1 MNRETLLHE
10 DGLVHALQPRVCAER
25 PDSPNYA
32 PTALSDG
39 LRLQTDIS
47 GSAWDSE
54 VGFYTDPIYAN
65 VGGRQHGSAALAGLR
80 LITTF

>member
-1 MNRETLLHE
+1 MKTAWFMPSSQEYVPSDRIAQTTHPPL
-10 DGLVHALQPRVCAER
+10 
-25 PDSPNYA
+25 Y
-32 PTALSDG
+32 PTGFDYENG
-39 LRLQTDIS
+39 HF

-54 VGFYTDPIYAN
+54 VGFYTDTIYAN